1 MCCSLVDSAASTGR
15 AMTERIELVAHRGGR
30 GLFPENT
37 LAAFQAAIGLGVDAL
52 ELDIAVTNDRV
63 PVVSHDPCLNPD
75 IARGPDGAWLNGPTM
90 PIRALRMVALGALD
104 VGRIRPGSAYAAQ
117 LSRQRPRDGER
128 IPSLAQVFALAPSAR
143 FYVELKTFPDRPD
156 LTVTPDAMADL
167 VVATA
172 AAAGVLE
179 RLVVQS
185 FDWRA
190 LRYLRCQHPAI
201 ARGYITER
209 SSEGEQRHWWNG
221 AAAADHAGSVAR
233 AVAAEGGG
241 TWVPE
246 CSQLRATEVQEAHA
260 LGLRVV
266 PWGADTAA
274 EIARLADWNV
284 DGLITDY
291 PDIASRVLGRA

>member
-1 MCCSLVDSAASTGR
+1 MP
-15 AMTERIELVAHRGGR
+15 ERIELVAHRGGR

-37 LAAFQAAIGLGVDAL
+37 LAAFREAIALGVDAL
-52 ELDIAVTNDRV
+52 ELDVAVTQDGM

-75 IARGPDGAWLNGPTM
+75 VARGADGAWLTAPSG
-90 PIRALRMVALGALD
+90 PIRALRLAELRRFD
-104 VGRIRPGSAYAAQ
+104 VGRVRPGSAYAIQ
-117 LSRQRPRDGER
+117 FPRQQPRDGER
-128 IPSLAQVFALAPSAR
+128 IPELARVFGLAPR
-143 FYVELKTFPDRPD
+143 IRLYVELKTFPDRAD
-156 LTVTPDAMADL
+156 LTVAPDLMADL
-167 VVATA
+167 VAATA
-172 AAAGVLE
+172 AASGASE

-190 LRYLRCQHPAI
+190 LRHLRRQHPET

-209 SSEGEQRHWWNG
+209 SSEAEQRLWWGG
-221 AAAADHAGSVAR
+221 AAAADYAGSIAR

-246 CSQLRATEVQEAHA
+246 CSQLRAAEVEEAHA

-274 EIARLADWNV
+274 DIARLAGWTV

-291 PDIASRVLGRA
+291 PDIAIHVLGRALP